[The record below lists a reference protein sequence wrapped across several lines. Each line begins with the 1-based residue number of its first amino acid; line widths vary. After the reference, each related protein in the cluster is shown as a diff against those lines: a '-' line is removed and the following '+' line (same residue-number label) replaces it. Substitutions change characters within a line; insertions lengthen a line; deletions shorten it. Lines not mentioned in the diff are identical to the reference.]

1 MKDLLTRFWT
11 WLKPK
16 LTALFTIACK
26 MIATEVLALLND
38 ADLQQKALAAV
49 KAAAEGGLTGNEAF
63 DFAFDE
69 LTAELRLEGRELAGN
84 VKDTLI
90 QNAYCVFK
98 NSQE

>member
-1 MKDLLTRFWT
+1 MKNLLTRFWN
-11 WLKPK
+11 WLRPK
-16 LTALFTIACK
+16 LAQLFTLTAEHIAK
-26 MIATEVLALLND
+26 EVLALLND

-49 KAAAEGGLTGNEAF
+49 KAAAEGGLTGNDAF

-98 NSQE
+98 NS